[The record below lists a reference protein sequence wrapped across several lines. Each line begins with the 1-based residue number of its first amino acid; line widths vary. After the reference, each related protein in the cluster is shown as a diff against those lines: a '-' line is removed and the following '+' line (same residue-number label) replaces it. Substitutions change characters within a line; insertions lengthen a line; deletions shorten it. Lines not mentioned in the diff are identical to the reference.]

1 MENNPTWDNA
11 SQKAKMYGHLT
22 GNLAAVENVWGSEW
36 NNAVGKSAF
45 LSKAL
50 DSEGSWC
57 ARQTKVS
64 MSYGLRM
71 LVTHCF
77 IFFIGRH
84 AIVSCL
90 RLGWSSWSSGLSV
103 STSPG
108 LELQTCTTMSCQD
121 SECLAWC
128 PQVVCTWRYLWSSLT
143 IVCHYIPGTP
153 NSPTGMISRCCCM
166 QLWHLHPKDTGWY
179 SCAKQRLIIPFSL

>member
-1 MENNPTWDNA
+1 MENNPTWVNA

-64 MSYGLRM
+64 MSYGLRL
-71 LVTHCF
+71 LVTRCF
-77 IFFIGRH
+77 IFLFH
-84 AIVSCL
+84 WETCHCL
-90 RLGWSSWSSGLSV
+90 MSQARLELMIFWPQHVHLSRV
-103 STSPG
+103 GITNLHHHVLPG
-108 LELQTCTTMSCQD
+108 LRM
-121 SECLAWC
+121 
-128 PQVVCTWRYLWSSLT
+128 SSLMPT
-143 IVCHYIPGTP
+143 SGVYLEIPLKQLNHCMPLHTW
-153 NSPTGMISRCCCM
+153 NS
-166 QLWHLHPKDTGWY
+166 K
-179 SCAKQRLIIPFSL
+179 